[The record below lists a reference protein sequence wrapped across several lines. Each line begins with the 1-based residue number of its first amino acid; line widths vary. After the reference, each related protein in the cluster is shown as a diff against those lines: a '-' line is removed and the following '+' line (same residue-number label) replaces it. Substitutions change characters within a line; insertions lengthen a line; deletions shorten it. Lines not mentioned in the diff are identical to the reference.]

1 MDINKIIKI
10 AAEAGKIIL
19 ESGGETYRVEET
31 MSRIC
36 FAYNIEDSDNY
47 VTPTVIMISATN
59 GLGQTVSLNKRI
71 TSRTIDLDKIDKVNS
86 LSRSIKENNLT
97 LEEVEKEL
105 NIIKR
110 GIPYSNI
117 IGILSSCFISSFF
130 TLLFGGNYLDFII
143 AFIIGAALKPVLS
156 FLSYLNV
163 NVFFTNLVGGF
174 TVSLIALLSTLVVSG
189 LNVDKI
195 IIGSVMILVPGIGIV
210 NALRDTIAGDLISG
224 IIRGAEA
231 FLIAVAI
238 AVGTGVVLKLWIYL
252 GGTTL

>member
-19 ESGGETYRVEET
+19 QSGGETYRVEET

-36 FAYNIEDSDNY
+36 SAYNIKDSDPY

-59 GLGQTVSLNKRI
+59 ENGQTVSLSRRI
-71 TSRTIDLDKIDKVNS
+71 TSRTIDLDKIDKVNN
-86 LSRSIKENNLT
+86 LSRNIKENNLT
-97 LEEVEKEL
+97 LEQVQEEL
-105 NIIKR
+105 NIIKK
-110 GIPYSNI
+110 GVPYSNRL
-117 IGILSSCFISSFF
+117 GILFSCFISSFF

-156 FLSYLNV
+156 FLGYLNV

-174 TVSLIALLSTLVVSG
+174 TVSFLAVLSTLMVSN

-224 IIRGAEA
+224 IVRGAEA

-238 AVGTGVVLKLWIYL
+238 AVGSGVVLKLWIYL

>member
-1 MDINKIIKI
+1 M
-10 AAEAGKIIL
+10 
-19 ESGGETYRVEET
+19 
-31 MSRIC
+31 
-36 FAYNIEDSDNY
+36 
-47 VTPTVIMISATN
+47 
-59 GLGQTVSLNKRI
+59 
-71 TSRTIDLDKIDKVNS
+71 
-86 LSRSIKENNLT
+86 
-97 LEEVEKEL
+97 
-105 NIIKR
+105 
-110 GIPYSNI
+110 
-117 IGILSSCFISSFF
+117 
-130 TLLFGGNYLDFII
+130 LFGGNYLDFII

-174 TVSLIALLSTLVVSG
+174 TVSLLALLSTLVVSG

>member
-1 MDINKIIKI
+1 MDTNKVIKI

-19 ESGGETYRVEET
+19 QNGGETYRVEET

-36 FAYNIEDSDNY
+36 SAYNIKDSENY

-59 GLGQTVSLNKRI
+59 KMGQTISLNKRI
-71 TSRTIDLDKIDKVNS
+71 ITRTIDLDKIDKINS

-97 LEEVEKEL
+97 LKEVEQEL
-105 NIIKR
+105 NIIKQGVR
-110 GIPYSNI
+110 CSNK
-117 IGILSSCFISSFF
+117 IGILCSCFISSFF
-130 TLLFGGNYLDFII
+130 TLLFGGNYLDFVI

-174 TVSLIALLSTLVVSG
+174 TVSLMALLSHLILPG

-224 IIRGAEA
+224 VIRGTEA

>member
-1 MDINKIIKI
+1 MNINKIIKI

-36 FAYNIEDSDNY
+36 SAYNIEDSDNY

-71 TSRTIDLDKIDKVNS
+71 TSRTIDLDKIDKVNN

-110 GIPYSNI
+110 GLPYSNT

-174 TVSLIALLSTLVVSG
+174 TVSLIALLSTLVISG

>member
-1 MDINKIIKI
+1 M
-10 AAEAGKIIL
+10 
-19 ESGGETYRVEET
+19 
-31 MSRIC
+31 
-36 FAYNIEDSDNY
+36 
-47 VTPTVIMISATN
+47 
-59 GLGQTVSLNKRI
+59 
-71 TSRTIDLDKIDKVNS
+71 
-86 LSRSIKENNLT
+86 
-97 LEEVEKEL
+97 
-105 NIIKR
+105 
-110 GIPYSNI
+110 
-117 IGILSSCFISSFF
+117 
-130 TLLFGGNYLDFII
+130 FGGNYLDFII

-174 TVSLIALLSTLVVSG
+174 TVSLLALLSTLVVSG

>member
-1 MDINKIIKI
+1 M
-10 AAEAGKIIL
+10 
-19 ESGGETYRVEET
+19 
-31 MSRIC
+31 
-36 FAYNIEDSDNY
+36 
-47 VTPTVIMISATN
+47 
-59 GLGQTVSLNKRI
+59 
-71 TSRTIDLDKIDKVNS
+71 
-86 LSRSIKENNLT
+86 
-97 LEEVEKEL
+97 
-105 NIIKR
+105 
-110 GIPYSNI
+110 
-117 IGILSSCFISSFF
+117 
-130 TLLFGGNYLDFII
+130 
-143 AFIIGAALKPVLS
+143 LS